1 VARHAFYRPDFAVK
15 IEGLTLAADVRNA
28 TRSLS
33 YDNNIDTAD
42 MFTLQLDNAG
52 LRFCD
57 SALFDVGKDVE
68 IHMGYEGELEP
79 MMLGE
84 ITAINPSFPQSGAP
98 TIAVSGYDR
107 SHRLRTNS
115 PAPRSFKYVNASLI
129 AIRLAVENKLVPI
142 VDPGGRVHESI
153 EQNGSDWALLQELAD
168 RNYFQVF
175 VRWDKLYFRFP
186 RPQFEMAVLEWGKNL
201 ISFSPRL
208 SMSGQHGIQVV
219 QSYNYRLAQ
228 TIVSVLPAL
237 AVASDSE
244 DIIERLG
251 SAAVDQLVELGR
263 YVSRGEQVSD
273 HLEGAALAK
282 SILQQLLEGLY
293 EGTGSCIGL
302 PQLRAGDMIEI
313 QGVGKRFSGKYRL
326 RRVTH
331 TIDDG
336 GYRTTFEVAQRYTT
350 NLLQSLRNKLNDS
363 PAPNRQNR
371 IEGIMVA
378 TVKNNIN
385 DPERLGRV
393 QVSFPELSDGNFS
406 RWARVAT
413 FMAGGS
419 LSDSWGGYFL
429 PDVGDEVFVAFEHGD
444 INRPVVVG
452 SVWNGKARPPEANKD
467 QNARKMIRTKTGMQ
481 ILFDETS
488 GQECLSIQDK
498 PGNSI
503 TLRSARNAES
513 LTIKDKAG
521 ATIKLNAQPSEER
534 LTITDKAG
542 SSITMD
548 SKTGDVIIE
557 AKGNVIIKSGA
568 GGKIDLNP

>member
-15 IEGLTLAADVRNA
+15 IEGLALAADVRNA

>member
-1 VARHAFYRPDFAVK
+1 MARHEFYRPDFSIK
-15 IEGLTLAADVRNA
+15 IEGLTLMADVRNA

-33 YDNNIDTAD
+33 YDNSIDTAD
-42 MFTLQLDNAG
+42 MFNLQLDNAG

-68 IHMGYEGELEP
+68 IYMGYEGELQP

-98 TIAVSGYDR
+98 TLAISGYDR
-107 SHRLRTNS
+107 SHRMRTNR
-115 PAPRSFKYVNASLI
+115 PTPRSFEYVNASLVASRI
-129 AIRLAVENKLVPI
+129 AIENNLVPI
-142 VDPGGRVHESI
+142 VDPGAAQIQESI
-153 EQNGSDWALLQELAD
+153 PQTGSDWALLQELAD
-168 RNYFQVF
+168 RSYFQVF
-175 VRWDKLYFRFP
+175 VHWDKLYFRFP
-186 RPQFEMAVLEWGKNL
+186 RPQLEMAVLEWGKNL
-201 ISFSPRL
+201 VSFSPRL
-208 SMSGQHGIQVV
+208 SLSGQHGIQVV
-219 QSYNYRLAQ
+219 RSYNYKLAQ
-228 TIVSVLPAL
+228 SIVSILPAL
-237 AVASDSE
+237 AVASDFG
-244 DIIERLG
+244 DLLERLG
-251 SAAVDQLVELGR
+251 SAAVDQLGDLGR
-263 YVSRGEQVSD
+263 SALLGENVSD

-282 SILQQLLEGLY
+282 SVLQQLLEGLY
-293 EGTGSCIGL
+293 EGSGSCIGM

-313 QGVGKRFSGKYRL
+313 RGLGKRFSGKYRL

-331 TIDDG
+331 TIDDS

-350 NLLQSLRNKLNDS
+350 NLLQSLRNKINDS
-363 PAPNRQNR
+363 PPPNRQGR

-378 TVKNNIN
+378 KVVNNIN
-385 DPERLGRV
+385 DPLGRV
-393 QVSFPELSDGNFS
+393 QVSFPEYSDGDFS
-406 RWARVAT
+406 RWARVMT

-429 PDVGDEVFVAFEHGD
+429 PDIGDEVFVAFEHGD

-467 QNARKMIRTKTGMQ
+467 HNARKMIRTKTGMQ
-481 ILFDETS
+481 LLFDETS
-488 GQECLSIQDK
+488 GQERLCIQDK

-503 TLRSARNAES
+503 VMSSAPDAEG

-521 ATIKLNAQPSEER
+521 ATIELNSKASKER

-542 SSITMD
+542 SSIIMD
-548 SKTGDVIIE
+548 SQTGDVIIE
-557 AKGNVIIKSGA
+557 AKGNVIIKSGS

>member
-1 VARHAFYRPDFAVK
+1 MARHDFYRPDFAVK
-15 IEGLTLAADVRNA
+15 VAGLTLAADVRNA
-28 TRSLS
+28 ARSLS

-52 LRFCD
+52 LRFSD

-68 IHMGYEGELEP
+68 IYMGYEGELQP

-84 ITAINPSFPQSGAP
+84 ITAISPSFPPNDAP
-98 TIAVSGYDR
+98 TITLSGYDK
-107 SHRLRTNS
+107 SHRMRTNS
-115 PAPRSFKYVNASLI
+115 PAPRSFKHVNASSIAARI
-129 AIRLAVENKLVPI
+129 AIENKLVPI
-142 VDPGGRVHESI
+142 VDPAGRIKEWTP
-153 EQNGSDWALLQELAD
+153 QPGSDWALLQELAD

-175 VRWDKLYFRFP
+175 VHWDKLFFRFP
-186 RPQFEMAVLEWGKNL
+186 RPQLEMTVLEWGKNL

-208 SMSGQHGIQVV
+208 SLSGQHGIQVV
-219 QSYNYRLAQ
+219 RSYNYKLAQ

-237 AVASDSE
+237 TVASDSE
-244 DIIERLG
+244 DLIERLG
-251 SAAVDQLVELGR
+251 SAVVDQLVELGQ
-263 YVSRGEQVSD
+263 YVSRGDEVSD
-273 HLEGAALAK
+273 HLEGAALAR
-282 SILQQLLEGLY
+282 SILQQVLEGLY
-293 EGTGSCIGL
+293 EGSGSCIGM

-313 QGVGKRFSGKYRL
+313 HGVGKRFSGKYRL

-331 TIDDG
+331 TIDDS

-350 NLLQSLRNKLNDS
+350 NLLQSLRSKLNDA
-363 PAPNRQNR
+363 PPPNRQSR
-371 IEGIMVA
+371 MEGIV
-378 TVKNNIN
+378 VGKVENNIN
-385 DPERLGRV
+385 DPEKLGRV
-393 QVSFPELSDGNFS
+393 QVSFPEFADGNFS
-406 RWARVAT
+406 RWARVVT

-429 PDVGDEVFVAFEHGD
+429 PDIGDEVFVAFEHGD

-467 QNARKMIRTKTGMQ
+467 HNAKKMIRTKAGMQ
-481 ILFDETS
+481 LLFDETP
-488 GQECLSIQDK
+488 GQERLCIQDK
-498 PGNSI
+498 PGNAI
-503 TLRSARNAES
+503 TMSSAPNAER

-521 ATIKLNAQPSEER
+521 ATIELYSQPSKER

-548 SKTGDVIIE
+548 AKTGDLIIE
-557 AKGNVIIKSGA
+557 AKGNVIIKSGP

>member
-1 VARHAFYRPDFAVK
+1 MARHDFYRPDFAVR

-68 IHMGYEGELEP
+68 IYMGYEGELHP

-84 ITAINPSFPQSGAP
+84 ITAISPSFPQGGAP
-98 TIAVSGYDR
+98 TITLSGYDK
-107 SHRLRTNS
+107 SHRMRANS
-115 PAPRSFKYVNASLI
+115 PTPRSFKFLNASLI
-129 AIRLAVENKLVPI
+129 ASQIAIENGLVPI
-142 VDPGGRVHESI
+142 VDPGGRIHESKD
-153 EQNGSDWALLQELAD
+153 QTGSDWALLQKLAD
-168 RNYFQVF
+168 ENYFQVF
-175 VRWDKLYFRFP
+175 VHWDKLYFRLP
-186 RPQFEMAVLEWGKNL
+186 RPQLEMAVLEWGKNL

-208 SMSGQHGIQVV
+208 SLSGQHGIQVV
-219 QSYNYRLAQ
+219 RSYNYQLAQ

-244 DIIERLG
+244 DLIERLG

-263 YVSRGEQVSD
+263 YVSRGEDVGD
-273 HLEGAALAK
+273 HLQGAALAK
-282 SILQQLLEGLY
+282 SILQQILEGLY
-293 EGTGSCIGL
+293 EGSGSCIGL
-302 PQLRAGDMIEI
+302 PELRAGDMIEI
-313 QGVGKRFSGKYRL
+313 RGLGKRFSGKYRL

-350 NLLQSLRNKLNDS
+350 NLLQSLRYKLNDT
-363 PAPNRQNR
+363 PPPNRQNR
-371 IEGIMVA
+371 IEGVMVA
-378 TVKNNIN
+378 KVKNNLN
-385 DPERLGRV
+385 DELGRV

-406 RWARVAT
+406 RPARVMT
-413 FMAGGS
+413 FMAGGN

-429 PDVGDEVFVAFEHGD
+429 PDIDDEVYVAFEQGD

-452 SVWNGKARPPEANKD
+452 SVWNGKARPPEINKD
-467 QNARKMIRTKTGMQ
+467 HNAKKMIKTKTGMQ
-481 ILFDETS
+481 LLFDETP
-488 GQECLSIQDK
+488 GKGRLCLQDK

-503 TLRSARNAES
+503 TMSSASDEEG
-513 LTIKDKAG
+513 LTIKDKSG
-521 ATIKLNAQPSEER
+521 ATIELNSKPSQER

-542 SSITMD
+542 SSITLD
-548 SKTGDVIIE
+548 SKTGDIIIE
-557 AKGNVIIKSGA
+557 AKGNVIIKSGS

>member
-1 VARHAFYRPDFAVK
+1 VARHAFYRPDFAVR
-15 IEGLTLAADVRNA
+15 IEGLTLMADVRNA

-42 MFTLQLDNAG
+42 MFNLQLDNAG

-68 IHMGYEGELEP
+68 IHMGYEGELQP

-84 ITAINPSFPQSGAP
+84 VTAINPSFPQSGAP
-98 TIAVSGYDR
+98 TLTVSGYDR
-107 SHRLRTNS
+107 SHRMRTNR
-115 PAPRSFKYVNASLI
+115 PTPRSFKYVNASLVASRI
-129 AIRLAVENKLVPI
+129 ALENNLVPI
-142 VDPGGRVHESI
+142 VDPGARIQEAI
-153 EQNGSDWALLQELAD
+153 EQTGSDWALLQELAD
-168 RNYFQVF
+168 RNHFQVF
-175 VRWDKLYFRFP
+175 VYWDKLYFRFP
-186 RPQFEMAVLEWGKNL
+186 RPQLEMAVLEWGKNL
-201 ISFSPRL
+201 VSFSPRL
-208 SMSGQHGIQVV
+208 SLSGQHGIQVV
-219 QSYNYRLAQ
+219 RSYNYKLAQ
-228 TIVSVLPAL
+228 SIVSVLPAF
-237 AVASDSE
+237 AVASDS
-244 DIIERLG
+244 DDLIERLG

-263 YVSRGEQVSD
+263 HVSFGEKVSD

-293 EGTGSCIGL
+293 EGSGSCIGL

-313 QGVGKRFSGKYRL
+313 RGVGKRFSGKYRL

-363 PAPNRQNR
+363 PPPNRQSR
-371 IEGIMVA
+371 IEGIVVA
-378 TVKNNIN
+378 KVENNIN
-385 DPERLGRV
+385 DPEGLGRV
-393 QVSFPELSDGNFS
+393 QLSFPEFSDGDFS
-406 RWARVAT
+406 RWARVMT

-444 INRPVVVG
+444 VNRPVVVG
-452 SVWNGKARPPEANKD
+452 SVWNGKARPPEVNRD
-467 QNARKMIRTKTGMQ
+467 QNPKKMIKTKTGMQ
-481 ILFDETS
+481 LLFDETS
-488 GQECLSIQDK
+488 GQERLCIQDK

-503 TLRSARNAES
+503 VMSSAPNAEKV
-513 LTIKDKAG
+513 TIKDKGG
-521 ATIKLNAQPSEER
+521 ATIELNAEPSKER

-542 SSITMD
+542 SSIIMD
-548 SKTGDVIIE
+548 SQTGDVIIE
-557 AKGNVIIKSGA
+557 AKGNVIIKSGS

>member
-452 SVWNGKARPPEANKD
+452 SVWNGKARPPEVNKD

>member
-1 VARHAFYRPDFAVK
+1 MARHAFYRPDFAVK
-15 IEGLTLAADVRNA
+15 IEGLTLVADVRNA

-33 YDNNIDTAD
+33 YDNNIDAAD
-42 MFTLQLDNAG
+42 MFNLQLDNAG

-68 IHMGYEGELEP
+68 IYMGYEGELQP

-98 TIAVSGYDR
+98 TLTVSGYDR
-107 SHRLRTNS
+107 SHRMRTNR
-115 PAPRSFKYVNASLI
+115 PTPRSFKYVNASLVASRI
-129 AIRLAVENKLVPI
+129 AIENNLVPI
-142 VDPGGRVHESI
+142 VDPGAAQIKESI
-153 EQNGSDWALLQELAD
+153 PQTGSDWALLQELAD
-168 RNYFQVF
+168 RSYFQVF
-175 VRWDKLYFRFP
+175 VHWDKLYFRFP
-186 RPQFEMAVLEWGKNL
+186 RPQLEMAVLEWGKNL
-201 ISFSPRL
+201 VSFSPRL
-208 SMSGQHGIQVV
+208 SMSGQHGIQVIR
-219 QSYNYRLAQ
+219 SYNYELAQ
-228 TIVSVLPAL
+228 TIVSIMPAL
-237 AVASDSE
+237 AVAPDF
-244 DIIERLG
+244 DDLIERLG
-251 SAAVDQLVELGR
+251 SAAVDQLVNLGR
-263 YVSRGEQVSD
+263 SVLLGEQVSD

-293 EGTGSCIGL
+293 EGSGSCIGM

-313 QGVGKRFSGKYRL
+313 RGLGKRFSGKYRL

-363 PAPNRQNR
+363 PPPNRQGR
-371 IEGIMVA
+371 IEGVVVA
-378 TVKNNIN
+378 KVTNNIN
-385 DPERLGRV
+385 DPLGRV
-393 QVSFPELSDGNFS
+393 EVSFPEFSDGNFS
-406 RWARVAT
+406 RWARVMM

-452 SVWNGKARPPEANKD
+452 SVWNGKARPPEVNKD
-467 QNARKMIRTKTGMQ
+467 QNAKKMIRTKTGMQ
-481 ILFDETS
+481 LLFDETS
-488 GQECLSIQDK
+488 GK
-498 PGNSI
+498 
-503 TLRSARNAES
+503 
-513 LTIKDKAG
+513 
-521 ATIKLNAQPSEER
+521 ER

-542 SSITMD
+542 SSIIMD

-557 AKGNVIIKSGA
+557 AKGSVIIKSGS

>member
-548 SKTGDVIIE
+548 SNTGDVIIE

>member
-1 VARHAFYRPDFAVK
+1 MARHAFYRPDFAVK

-68 IHMGYEGELEP
+68 IYMGYEGELQP

-98 TIAVSGYDR
+98 TITLSGYDK
-107 SHRLRTNS
+107 SHRMRTNS
-115 PAPRSFKYVNASLI
+115 PTPRSFKYVNASLI
-129 AIRLAVENKLVPI
+129 AIRIAVENKLVPI
-142 VDPGGRVHESI
+142 VDPGAPVRESV
-153 EQNGSDWALLQELAD
+153 EQSGSDWAVLQELAD

-175 VRWDKLYFRFP
+175 VRWDKLFFRFP
-186 RPQFEMAVLEWGKNL
+186 RPQLEMTVLEWGKNL

-208 SMSGQHGIQVV
+208 SLSGQHGIQVV
-219 QSYNYRLAQ
+219 RSYNYQLAQ

-237 AVASDSE
+237 AVASDLE
-244 DIIERLG
+244 DLIERLG

-263 YVSRGEQVSD
+263 YVLRGEQVSD

-282 SILQQLLEGLY
+282 SILQQILEGLY
-293 EGTGSCIGL
+293 EGSGSCIGM

-313 QGVGKRFSGKYRL
+313 RGVGKRFSGKYRL

-363 PAPNRQNR
+363 PPPNRQNR

-378 TVKNNIN
+378 KVKNNIN

-406 RWARVAT
+406 RWARVVT

-429 PDVGDEVFVAFEHGD
+429 PDIGDEVFVAFEQGD

-452 SVWNGKARPPEANKD
+452 SVWNGKARPPEINKD
-467 QNARKMIRTKTGMQ
+467 QNAKKMIRTKTGMQ
-481 ILFDETS
+481 LLFDETS
-488 GQECLSIQDK
+488 GQECLCIQDK

-503 TLRSARNAES
+503 ILRSARNAES

-521 ATIKLNAQPSEER
+521 ATIELNSHPSEER

-542 SSITMD
+542 SSIIMD

-557 AKGNVIIKSGA
+557 AKGNVVIKSGA

>member
-1 VARHAFYRPDFAVK
+1 VARHEFYRPDFSVK

-28 TRSLS
+28 VRSLS

-42 MFTLQLDNAG
+42 MFNLQLDNAG

-68 IHMGYEGELEP
+68 IYMGYEGELEP

-98 TIAVSGYDR
+98 TVTLSGYDK
-107 SHRLRTNS
+107 SHRMRTNS
-115 PAPRSFKYVNASLI
+115 PTPRSFKYVNASVIAAQI
-129 AIRLAVENKLVPI
+129 AIENKLVPI
-142 VDPGGRVHESI
+142 VDPAGRIKEWTP
-153 EQNGSDWALLQELAD
+153 QPGSDWALLQELAD

-175 VRWDKLYFRFP
+175 VWWDKLYFRFP
-186 RPQFEMAVLEWGKNL
+186 RPQLEMAVLEWGKNL
-201 ISFSPRL
+201 VSFSPRL
-208 SMSGQHGIQVV
+208 SLSGQHGIQVV
-219 QSYNYRLAQ
+219 RSYNYQLAQ

-244 DIIERLG
+244 DLIERLG
-251 SAAVDQLVELGR
+251 SAAMDQLVELGR
-263 YVSRGEQVSD
+263 YVLRGEEVSD
-273 HLEGAALAK
+273 HFEGAALAK
-282 SILQQLLEGLY
+282 SILQQILEGLY
-293 EGTGSCIGL
+293 EGSGSCIGL

-313 QGVGKRFSGKYRL
+313 RGLGKRFSGKYRL

-350 NLLQSLRNKLNDS
+350 NLLQSLRNKLNDTPS
-363 PAPNRQNR
+363 PNRQSR

-378 TVKNNIN
+378 KVKNNIN
-385 DPERLGRV
+385 DPDGLGRV
-393 QVSFPELSDGNFS
+393 QVAFPELSDGDFS
-406 RWARVAT
+406 RWARVVT

-419 LSDSWGGYFL
+419 LSESWGGYFL
-429 PDVGDEVFVAFEHGD
+429 PDIDDEVYVAFEHGD

-452 SVWNGKARPPEANKD
+452 SVWNGKARPPEVNKD
-467 QNARKMIRTKTGMQ
+467 QNTRKMIKTKTGMQ
-481 ILFDETS
+481 LLFDETS
-488 GQECLSIQDK
+488 GQQRICIRDK

-503 TLRSARNAES
+503 TLSSAANGEG

-521 ATIKLNAQPSEER
+521 ATIELNSRPSEER
-534 LTITDKAG
+534 LMITDKAG
-542 SSITMD
+542 SSIIMD
-548 SKTGDVIIE
+548 SQTGDVIIE
-557 AKGNVIIKSGA
+557 AKGNVVIKSGP

>member
-115 PAPRSFKYVNASLI
+115 RAPRSFKYVNASLI

>member
-52 LRFCD
+52 LRFSD

>member
-1 VARHAFYRPDFAVK
+1 MR
-15 IEGLTLAADVRNA
+15 
-28 TRSLS
+28 
-33 YDNNIDTAD
+33 
-42 MFTLQLDNAG
+42 
-52 LRFCD
+52 
-57 SALFDVGKDVE
+57 
-68 IHMGYEGELEP
+68 
-79 MMLGE
+79 
-84 ITAINPSFPQSGAP
+84 
-98 TIAVSGYDR
+98 
-107 SHRLRTNS
+107 
-115 PAPRSFKYVNASLI
+115 
-129 AIRLAVENKLVPI
+129 
-142 VDPGGRVHESI
+142 RVHESI

-186 RPQFEMAVLEWGKNL
+186 RPQLEMAVLEWGKNL

-208 SMSGQHGIQVV
+208 SLSGQHGIQVV
-219 QSYNYRLAQ
+219 RSYNYQLAQ

-237 AVASDSE
+237 AVASDFE
-244 DIIERLG
+244 DLIERLG

-293 EGTGSCIGL
+293 EGSGSCIGM

-313 QGVGKRFSGKYRL
+313 RGVGKRFSGKYRL

-363 PAPNRQNR
+363 PPPNRQNR

-378 TVKNNIN
+378 KVKNNIN

-406 RWARVAT
+406 RWARVVT

-429 PDVGDEVFVAFEHGD
+429 PDIGDEVFVAFEQGD

-452 SVWNGKARPPEANKD
+452 SVWNGKARPPEINKD

-481 ILFDETS
+481 LLFDETS
-488 GQECLSIQDK
+488 GQECLCIQDK

-503 TLRSARNAES
+503 IPAFGTQRREPDHQGQSRRDDRTELASIGRASHHHRQSRLQHHHGFEDRRRHHRGQGQCHHQIGSRRQDRSQSVA
-513 LTIKDKAG
+513 
-521 ATIKLNAQPSEER
+521 
-534 LTITDKAG
+534 
-542 SSITMD
+542 
-548 SKTGDVIIE
+548 
-557 AKGNVIIKSGA
+557 
-568 GGKIDLNP
+568 

>member
-1 VARHAFYRPDFAVK
+1 VGRHDFYRPDFAVT
-15 IEGLTLAADVRNA
+15 IEGLTLMADVRNA

-42 MFTLQLDNAG
+42 MFSLQLDNAG
-52 LRFCD
+52 LRLCD

-68 IHMGYEGELEP
+68 IYMGYEGELQP

-98 TIAVSGYDR
+98 TLTISGYDR
-107 SHRLRTNS
+107 SHRMRTNR
-115 PAPRSFKYVNASLI
+115 PTPRSFKYVNASLI
-129 AIRLAVENKLVPI
+129 ASRIALENNLVPI
-142 VDPGGRVHESI
+142 VDPGAYIREWTP
-153 EQNGSDWALLQELAD
+153 QTGSDWAVLQELAD
-168 RNYFQVF
+168 RSYFQVF
-175 VRWDKLYFRFP
+175 VSWDKLYFRFP
-186 RPQFEMAVLEWGKNL
+186 RPQLEMTVLEWGKNL

-219 QSYNYRLAQ
+219 RSYNYELAQ
-228 TIVSVLPAL
+228 SIVSILPAL
-237 AVASDSE
+237 AVAPDF
-244 DIIERLG
+244 DDLLERLG
-251 SAAVDQLVELGR
+251 SAAVDQLVNLGR
-263 YVSRGEQVSD
+263 SVLLGEKVSD

-293 EGTGSCIGL
+293 EGSGSCIGM

-313 QGVGKRFSGKYRL
+313 RGLGKRFSGKYRL

-350 NLLQSLRNKLNDS
+350 NLLQSLRTKLNDS
-363 PAPNRQNR
+363 QPPNRQGR

-378 TVKNNIN
+378 KVTNNIN
-385 DPERLGRV
+385 DPLGRV
-393 QVSFPELSDGNFS
+393 EVSFPEFSDGNFS
-406 RWARVAT
+406 RWARVMT

-452 SVWNGKARPPEANKD
+452 SVWNGKARPPEVNKD
-467 QNARKMIRTKTGMQ
+467 ENPRKMIKTKSGMQ
-481 ILFDETS
+481 LLFDETS
-488 GQECLSIQDK
+488 GHQRLCIQDK
-498 PGNSI
+498 PGNAIVMS
-503 TLRSARNAES
+503 SAKNAER

-521 ATIKLNAQPSEER
+521 ATIELNSKPSEER

-557 AKGNVIIKSGA
+557 AKGNVIIKSGS

>member
-1 VARHAFYRPDFAVK
+1 VARHEFYRPDFSIK

-28 TRSLS
+28 VRSLS

-42 MFTLQLDNAG
+42 MFNLQLDNAG

-68 IHMGYEGELEP
+68 IYMGYEGELEP

-98 TIAVSGYDR
+98 TVTLSGYDK
-107 SHRLRTNS
+107 SHRMRTNS
-115 PAPRSFKYVNASLI
+115 PTPRSFKYVNASVIAAQI
-129 AIRLAVENKLVPI
+129 AIENKLVPI
-142 VDPGGRVHESI
+142 VDPAGRIKEWTP
-153 EQNGSDWALLQELAD
+153 QPGSDWALLQELAD

-175 VRWDKLYFRFP
+175 VWWDKLYFRFP
-186 RPQFEMAVLEWGKNL
+186 RPQLEMAVLEWGKNL
-201 ISFSPRL
+201 ASFSPRL
-208 SMSGQHGIQVV
+208 SLSGQHGIQVV
-219 QSYNYRLAQ
+219 RSYNYQLAQ

-244 DIIERLG
+244 DLIERLG
-251 SAAVDQLVELGR
+251 SAAMDQLVELGR
-263 YVSRGEQVSD
+263 YVLRGEEVSD

-282 SILQQLLEGLY
+282 SILQQILEGLY
-293 EGTGSCIGL
+293 EGSGSCIGL

-313 QGVGKRFSGKYRL
+313 RGLGKRFSGKYRL

-350 NLLQSLRNKLNDS
+350 NLLQSLRNKLNDTPS
-363 PAPNRQNR
+363 PNRQSR

-378 TVKNNIN
+378 KVKNNIN
-385 DPERLGRV
+385 DPDGLGRV
-393 QVSFPELSDGNFS
+393 QVAFPELSDGDFS
-406 RWARVAT
+406 RWARVIT

-429 PDVGDEVFVAFEHGD
+429 PDIDDEVYVAFEHGD

-452 SVWNGKARPPEANKD
+452 SVWHGKARPPEVNKD
-467 QNARKMIRTKTGMQ
+467 QNTRKMIKTKTGMQ
-481 ILFDETS
+481 LLFDETS
-488 GQECLSIQDK
+488 GQQRICIQDK

-503 TLRSARNAES
+503 TLSSAANGEG

-521 ATIKLNAQPSEER
+521 ATIELNSRPSEER

-542 SSITMD
+542 SSIIMD
-548 SKTGDVIIE
+548 SQTGDVIIE
-557 AKGNVIIKSGA
+557 AKGNVVIKSGP

>member
-1 VARHAFYRPDFAVK
+1 
-15 IEGLTLAADVRNA
+15 
-28 TRSLS
+28 
-33 YDNNIDTAD
+33 
-42 MFTLQLDNAG
+42 
-52 LRFCD
+52 
-57 SALFDVGKDVE
+57 
-68 IHMGYEGELEP
+68 
-79 MMLGE
+79 
-84 ITAINPSFPQSGAP
+84 
-98 TIAVSGYDR
+98 
-107 SHRLRTNS
+107 
-115 PAPRSFKYVNASLI
+115 
-129 AIRLAVENKLVPI
+129 
-142 VDPGGRVHESI
+142 
-153 EQNGSDWALLQELAD
+153 
-168 RNYFQVF
+168 
-175 VRWDKLYFRFP
+175 
-186 RPQFEMAVLEWGKNL
+186 
-201 ISFSPRL
+201 
-208 SMSGQHGIQVV
+208 
-219 QSYNYRLAQ
+219 
-228 TIVSVLPAL
+228 VLPAL